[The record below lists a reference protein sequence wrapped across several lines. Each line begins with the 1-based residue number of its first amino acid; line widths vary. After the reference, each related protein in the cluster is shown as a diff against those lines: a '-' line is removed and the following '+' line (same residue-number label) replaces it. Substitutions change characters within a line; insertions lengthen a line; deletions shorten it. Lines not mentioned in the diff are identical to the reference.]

1 MTYRLTATR
10 GLIVGGLSLVAI
22 CALWPLLF
30 MVVSSLKT
38 NADYVANPFGLPQAL
53 TTKNFLA
60 MLTRFNIARLFANT
74 IVYCMGAWLIAMAA
88 SIPAAFAV
96 AKLQFPLRS
105 LFFSWIVVTLA
116 IPVVAYLIPLY
127 TLLAKLSLIDSPAGM
142 MLVWGGSAVPGN
154 IFLLSAVM
162 RGLPSELLE
171 AAQVDG
177 AGYFRTMFSL
187 VLPLS
192 IPAIV
197 TLTIFNVT
205 AWWNDLLIPLVFLSS
220 ADKSTVTL
228 GVSQILSSYSS
239 DTPLFMTGLLFAAL
253 PVTILYLIFQRHI
266 RSGLVMGSV
275 K

>member
-162 RGLPSELLE
+162 RGLPSELL
-171 AAQVDG
+171 
-177 AGYFRTMFSL
+177 RTMFSL